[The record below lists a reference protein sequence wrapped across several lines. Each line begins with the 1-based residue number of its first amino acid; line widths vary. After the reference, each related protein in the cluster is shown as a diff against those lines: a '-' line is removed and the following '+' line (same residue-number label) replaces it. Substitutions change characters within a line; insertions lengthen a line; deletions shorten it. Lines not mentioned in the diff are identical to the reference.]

1 MSLQQCYKI
10 LETAKFALEKHKEE
24 LEVKHTNASA
34 RLQRRLTKRMSNQEP
49 VGTKEGGEVKVMEPL
64 ATLQLNN

>member
-1 MSLQQCYKI
+1 MLQNTTCRNSNV
-10 LETAKFALEKHKEE
+10 ALEKHKEE

-49 VGTKEGGEVKVMEPL
+49 VGTEEGGEVKVMEPL
-64 ATLQLNN
+64 H